1 MNPFTK
7 TLNPFTKTLF
17 AAACAFL
24 TGCSGTGD
32 GIAPP
37 LDRVYFPVALALD
50 PAGQH
55 LFVANS
61 DFDLQFNGGTLQSLD
76 TTRILSFMPA
86 YCPPGTDCRGRC
98 GALGDASA
106 ADQILVPGPCA
117 PVVIGSPQGG
127 GGSLLA
133 DAIKI
138 GAFATDLLYLTRPTN
153 ESAGA
158 AGRIFLPLRGSAS
171 VAFVDAD
178 EDGGLRCD
186 VDGQRQCDAA
196 FSVKRGVDHLGRTI
210 ELPKEPMG
218 LAATLDGHALLGIHQ
233 QSEGAQLSV
242 FDHDWSGG
250 LTLRS
255 LGSLAPTTFGG
266 IFRPSAIA
274 LVPPSRAQASR
285 SPAFLLTA
293 RTSPEVRLIKFL
305 DAEASAPEPPQAREV
320 GSVGVNANAFGSDS
334 RGIALDSSERGAAEA
349 NCAATHSVS
358 PECALSGQCE
368 EAKAGAYL
376 QCLSAAGRI
385 ADAVFVANRTP
396 ASLLVGDIQQLGTG
410 EAGLPLPAFKQT
422 IPLSFGPSRV
432 VLGRILNEQGKLELR
447 VFVLCFDSRLIFV
460 YDPVRGQL
468 ETEIRTGRGPHAL
481 VVDEQRHVA
490 YVAHFT
496 DSYIGVIDLD
506 RSHTGDYAKIV
517 LSVGHPSAPRATK

>member
-7 TLNPFTKTLF
+7 KLF
-17 AAACAFL
+17 VAACGIL
-24 TGCSGTGD
+24 MGCSGTGD
-32 GIAPP
+32 GITPP
-37 LDRVYFPVALALD
+37 PDRLYFPVGLSLD

-76 TTRILSFMPA
+76 TARILSFMPA
-86 YCPPGTDCRGRC
+86 YCAPGMDCRGRC
-98 GALGDASA
+98 GALGEASA

-117 PVVIGSPQGG
+117 PVVIRSPQGG
-127 GGSLLA
+127 GGSLLT
-133 DAIKI
+133 DALKI
-138 GAFATDLLYLTRPTN
+138 GAFATGLLFLTRPAN

-158 AGRIFLPLRGSAS
+158 PGRIFLPLRGSAS
-171 VAFVDAD
+171 VEFVDAD
-178 EDGGLRCD
+178 EDGHLRCD
-186 VDGQRQCDAA
+186 VDGQRQCAA
-196 FSVKRGVDHLGRTI
+196 SYSVKRGIDQLGRAI
-210 ELPKEPMG
+210 ELPREPVG
-218 LAATLDGHALLGIHQ
+218 LAATLDGRALLGIHQ
-233 QSEGAQLSV
+233 QSDGAQLSV

-255 LGSLAPTTFGG
+255 LSILAPTPFGG
-266 IFRPSAIA
+266 TFLPSAIA
-274 LVPPSRAQASR
+274 LVPPAPAQASQ
-285 SPAFLLTA
+285 SPAFLITA
-293 RTSPEVRLIKFL
+293 RTSPEVRLVKFL
-305 DAEASAPEPPQAREV
+305 DAEASAPLPPQAREIGRV
-320 GSVGVNANAFGSDS
+320 AVNANAFGSDS
-334 RGIALDSSERGAAEA
+334 RGIVLDSSKRRTAEESCAQGDVGCSSTAA
-349 NCAATHSVS
+349 
-358 PECALSGQCE
+358 
-368 EAKAGAYL
+368 
-376 QCLSAAGRI
+376 RI
-385 ADAVFVANRTP
+385 PDAVFMANRTP
-396 ASLLVGDIQQLGTG
+396 ASLLVGEIQQPETG

-517 LSVGHPSAPRATK
+517 LSVGQPSAPRASK